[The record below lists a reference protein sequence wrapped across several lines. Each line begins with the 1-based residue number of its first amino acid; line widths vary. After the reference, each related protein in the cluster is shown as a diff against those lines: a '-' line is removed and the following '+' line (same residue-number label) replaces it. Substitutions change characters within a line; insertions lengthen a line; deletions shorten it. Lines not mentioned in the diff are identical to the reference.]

1 MTIGAAPP
9 AEGKVGKAKTV
20 AFLTTKRSFMNG
32 NSRTPADRDAL
43 LETFAAELTLAAYRV
58 ALRHG
63 AGGAWLDLELELWRV
78 LTEMVEK
85 WERERP
91 RAAGRPE
98 AAHDEGR
105 DGLGHGRDARLY
117 LSGE

>member
-1 MTIGAAPP
+1 MTIGAASP

-32 NSRTPADRDAL
+32 NLRTPADRDAL
-43 LETFAAELTLAAYRV
+43 LETFAADLTLAAYRI

-63 AGGAWLDLELELWRV
+63 TGGAWLDLELELWRV
-78 LTEMVEK
+78 LTEIVKK
-85 WERERP
+85 WEREWPRP
-91 RAAGRPE
+91 AGQPE
-98 AAHDEGR
+98 AARGEGR
-105 DGLGHGRDARLY
+105 DGPGLGRDARLY